1 MIVRIRM
8 RIYRMHD
15 YDLCVL
21 RNVSDVNFNNTVK
34 AVLRSYIQGKFYRI
48 SLPDIPSVKVPN
60 ADLPYVQNF
69 QIEFDSEKDKDILD
83 FLATIH
89 DGHVN
94 GFVKNVLRSYMCF
107 SLLPEYVGDEVAK
120 EKCKKTKIS
129 IAEEVPCFRKGKEN
143 RKIKEISGHKAKETG
158 EKKQTKQTKPAKQVK
173 EEIKEEA
180 VEIKPVIEKTEEIVN
195 ESVKKEPES
204 VPEAKTEIKVPVSIS
219 PALISTTPEAD
230 TDKEIS
236 EENVLEMN
244 QAGFDFFSGL
254 LN

>member
-1 MIVRIRM
+1 
-8 RIYRMHD
+8 MHD

-69 QIEFDSEKDKDILD
+69 QIEF
-83 FLATIH
+83 TIH

-107 SLLPEYVGDEVAK
+107 SLLPEYIGNEDTK
-120 EKCKKTKIS
+120 KQYKKTKIS

-173 EEIKEEA
+173 KEIKEEA
-180 VEIKPVIEKTEEIVN
+180 VKTEPVSEKDEEFVS
-195 ESVKKEPES
+195 ESVKNEPEPVS
-204 VPEAKTEIKVPVSIS
+204 EAKPEIKVPVSVS
-219 PALISTTPEAD
+219 PAVISTEQTSDEN
-230 TDKEIS
+230 KKIS

>member
-1 MIVRIRM
+1 M

-48 SLPDIPSVKVPN
+48 SLPDIPAVKTPN
-60 ADLPYVQNF
+60 TDLPYIQNF

-83 FLATIH
+83 FLSSIH
-89 DGHVN
+89 DGHAN
-94 GFVKNVLRSYMCF
+94 GFIKNVLRSYMCF
-107 SLLPEYVGDEVAK
+107 SLLPEYIGDEKTK
-120 EKCKKTKIS
+120 EKCKKNKIS
-129 IAEEVPCFRKGKEN
+129 ITEEVPCFRKGKEN
-143 RKIKEISGHKAKETG
+143 RKIKEISGRRTKETG
-158 EKKQTKQTKPAKQVK
+158 EKKQTGQTKPAKQVK
-173 EEIKEEA
+173 EEVKEEA
-180 VEIKPVIEKTEEIVN
+180 VKSESVVEKAEEIVS
-195 ESVKKEPES
+195 ESVERD
-204 VPEAKTEIKVPVSIS
+204 PEAIPEPKPEIKAPVRVS
-219 PALISTTPEAD
+219 PAVIATEQEPNTNR
-230 TDKEIS
+230 EIS